1 MAGALLLGTVLV
13 SFVLNVARPGTSTL
27 ALTAVQAL
35 ALASVLAGA
44 IPTMHNR
51 NVPLQWASFL
61 AALAV
66 ILFTLGTG
74 PRVDAVGIAVA
85 FAALAVTLGVAGA
98 TALALRRDV
107 LSALAAGGTRDPIVA
122 TALAWSMGGPE
133 ATAVP
138 LASAVI
144 LGIAVAALVI
154 RRR

>member
-1 MAGALLLGTVLV
+1 
-13 SFVLNVARPGTSTL
+13 
-27 ALTAVQAL
+27 
-35 ALASVLAGA
+35 
-44 IPTMHNR
+44 MHNR

-74 PRVDAVGIAVA
+74 PPVDAVGICVA
-85 FAALAVTLGVAGA
+85 FAALAVTLAVAGA
-98 TALALRRDV
+98 TALALRRDI
-107 LSALAAGGTRDPIVA
+107 LSALAAVGTRDPIVA

-138 LASAVI
+138 LAGAAI
-144 LGIAVAALVI
+144 LGIVAAALVI